1 MTALRKPLQIMWM
14 TPDRATLQTRLSHLN
29 SKIHLSCQGLTI
41 GARPTTVM
49 RMMTSDEDLATAA
62 ASGDGAA
69 FASLLDRH
77 YDRLFAF
84 CFRLTGARS
93 EAEDLTQDICAALPA
108 KLRNYEA
115 RAKVSTWLYR
125 VAVNAAHDRR
135 RKRATYVKATTG
147 WGDWETNRTATN
159 QDTGEKLDWLT
170 AAMNQL
176 GDDLRDTLALVLD
189 DMTHAQAAE
198 VLGVSEGTISWRMSQ
213 AKKALRAI
221 KEKEDAV

>member
-1 MTALRKPLQIMWM
+1 MAAR
-14 TPDRATLQTRLSHLN
+14 
-29 SKIHLSCQGLTI
+29 QGLTS
-41 GARPTTVM
+41 RPRPITVM

-62 ASGDGAA
+62 AAGDGAA

-84 CFRLTGARS
+84 CFRLTGSRS

-108 KLRNYEA
+108 KLRSYQA
-115 RAKVSTWLYR
+115 RAKVTTWLYR

-135 RKRATYVKATTG
+135 RKRASYVRATTG
-147 WGDWETNRTATN
+147 WGVWEINRTAANEETHA
-159 QDTGEKLDWLT
+159 QLDWLT

-176 GDDLRDTLALVLD
+176 TDDLRDTLALVLD

-198 VLGVSEGTISWRMSQ
+198 VLGVSEGTISWRISQ
-213 AKKALRAI
+213 AKNALRAI
-221 KEKEDAV
+221 REKEEAV